1 MNAPATL
8 AMGNMSPPE
17 LAKFRQDI
25 ATGKAMGM
33 GVNPDIVQNQMQ
45 GQAYA

>member
-17 LAKFRQDI
+17 MDKFRSDI
-25 ATGKAMGM
+25 AISKAVAM
-33 GVNPDIVQNQMQ
+33 GVNPDLVRNQISEQ
-45 GQAYA
+45 RYG